1 DVVSPRGCLY
11 DHAVVPDQEA
21 NVMSPSP
28 QPGRE
33 ALLDR
38 AAGGTFSTVR
48 SVYDGQ
54 KHGCLLRVGLGRS
67 PGNTSRVSIR
77 QRPMRSGNADDQRDG
92 DNSAIPERATRSIQK
107 SDLRVFL
114 SILSTSG
121 LA

>member
-1 DVVSPRGCLY
+1 
-11 DHAVVPDQEA
+11 
-21 NVMSPSP
+21 MSPSP

-77 QRPMRSGNADDQRDG
+77 RALCIGNADDQG
-92 DNSAIPERATRSIQK
+92 ATGINRRSQREQREASKKI
-107 SDLRVFL
+107 
-114 SILSTSG
+114 G
-121 LA
+121 LKGLFIHFIDFRTGVK

>member
-1 DVVSPRGCLY
+1 
-11 DHAVVPDQEA
+11 
-21 NVMSPSP
+21 MSPSP

-33 ALLDR
+33 AFLDL

-77 QRPMRSGNADDQRDG
+77 QRPMRSGNADDQG
-92 DNSAIPERATRSIQK
+92 AMGITRRSQREQREASK
-107 SDLRVFL
+107 NR
-114 SILSTSG
+114 T
-121 LA
+121 